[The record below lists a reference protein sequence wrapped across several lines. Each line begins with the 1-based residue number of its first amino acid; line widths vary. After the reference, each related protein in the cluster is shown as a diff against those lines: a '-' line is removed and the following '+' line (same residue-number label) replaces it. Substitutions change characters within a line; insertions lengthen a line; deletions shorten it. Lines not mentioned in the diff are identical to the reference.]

1 MGSLVQLG
9 GESDVWI
16 GRRFGSYE
24 IVDVLGRGGVSTVYR
39 AQRADGTVVA
49 LKVLTPFAV
58 ARREIRELFEQ
69 EWEITRRLDHPNV
82 IHAHRYDE
90 YRDNLYLE
98 MELIPGET
106 IGDRLAPSRR
116 MDEATVVELAS
127 QIADGLAHVHEHGIV
142 HRDIKPTNVLL
153 ADDGRA
159 VVFDFG
165 LAWAVDGP
173 PPREGRVYGSPFWIS
188 PEQARSEA
196 VDHRADLYSLGA
208 TMFRMVAGQAP
219 FYGERSDLL
228 HAHCTQEPP
237 DLVEVASVTPPFASL
252 VGQLMEKDRDRRPA
266 DAVETASALR
276 ALPAPPPP
284 AESKGLLGRLR
295 RRR

>member
-1 MGSLVQLG
+1 MQLG
-9 GESDVWI
+9 GETDVWI

-39 AQRADGTVVA
+39 AIRADGTVVA

-58 ARREIRELFEQ
+58 ARREIRELFAQ

-82 IHAHRYDE
+82 IHAHRHDE
-90 YRDNLYLE
+90 YRDNHYLE

-106 IGDRLAPSRR
+106 IGDRLAPSKRL
-116 MDEATVVELAS
+116 DEATAVGLAA
-127 QIADGLAHVHEHGIV
+127 QVADGLAHIHEHGIV
-142 HRDIKPTNVLL
+142 HRDIKPANVLL

-165 LAWAVDGP
+165 LAWALDGP
-173 PPREGRVYGSPFWIS
+173 PPQEGRVYGSPFWLS
-188 PEQARSEA
+188 PEQARSE
-196 VDHRADLYSLGA
+196 VIDHRADLYSLGG
-208 TMFRMVAGQAP
+208 TIFRMVSGRAP

-228 HAHCTQEPP
+228 HAHCTEPPP
-237 DLVEVASVTPPFASL
+237 DLVELASVTQPLADL
-252 VGQLMEKDRDRRPA
+252 VARLLAKDPDDRPD
-266 DAVETASALR
+266 DATETAAALR

-284 AESKGLLGRLR
+284 AEPKGLLGRLKR
-295 RRR
+295 RR

>member
-1 MGSLVQLG
+1 MQLG
-9 GESDVWI
+9 GETDVWI
-16 GRRFGSYE
+16 GRRFGTYE
-24 IVDVLGRGGVSTVYR
+24 IDDVLGRGGVAIVYR
-39 AQRADGTVVA
+39 AVRSDGEVVA

-58 ARREIRELFEQ
+58 ARREVRELFEQ

-82 IHAHRYDE
+82 IHANRYDE
-90 YRDNLYLE
+90 YRDNIYLE

-116 MDEATVVELAS
+116 LDEATAVDLGA

-173 PPREGRVYGSPFWIS
+173 APAEGRVYGSPFWLS
-188 PEQARSEA
+188 PEQARSEP
-196 VDHRADLYSLGA
+196 VDARADLYSLGA
-208 TMFRMVAGQAP
+208 TLFRIVSGRAP
-219 FYGERSDLL
+219 FYGERTDLL
-228 HAHCTQEPP
+228 HAHCSEPVP
-237 DLVEVASVTPPFASL
+237 DLRELASVTGPFVDLVER
-252 VGQLMEKDRDRRPA
+252 LMAKDRDDRPS
-266 DAVETASALR
+266 DAKEVAALLR
-276 ALPAPPPP
+276 DLPEPPPP
-284 AESKGLLGRLR
+284 EEPKGVLGRLR
-295 RRR
+295 RKR

>member
-9 GESDVWI
+9 GETDVWI

-24 IVDVLGRGGVSTVYR
+24 ILDVLGRGGVSTVYR

-49 LKVLTPFAV
+49 LKVLTSFAV

-82 IHAHRYDE
+82 E
-90 YRDNLYLE
+90 YRENPYLE

-116 MDEATVVELAS
+116 MDEATVVELAA
-127 QIADGLAHVHEHGIV
+127 QVADGLAHIHEHGIV
-142 HRDIKPTNVLL
+142 HRDIKPANVLL

-188 PEQARSEA
+188 PEQARSELI
-196 VDHRADLYSLGA
+196 DYRADLYSLGA
-208 TMFRMVAGQAP
+208 TAFRMVSGRAP
-219 FYGERSDLL
+219 FYGERSLRPARAEADG
-228 HAHCTQEPP
+228 EG
-237 DLVEVASVTPPFASL
+237 S
-252 VGQLMEKDRDRRPA
+252 RRPA
-266 DAVETASALR
+266 
-276 ALPAPPPP
+276 
-284 AESKGLLGRLR
+284 G
-295 RRR
+295 